1 MGDYL
6 IVGIHGDA
14 VVNQIRGMNLPL
26 MNLHERVLS
35 VLGCRHVD
43 DVVIDAPY
51 VITADFMDSH
61 DISLVVCAGRH
72 EDDFGSDNCSSSGN
86 DDDTSSTSRLEQARF
101 RHVQSRGIL
110 VAMDTPNTSFC
121 LGNIVSRIKR
131 NQEMFQAKFE
141 RKISVE
147 REFYKE
153 KQSRQQLLSQQE
165 NNSP

>member
-43 DVVIDAPY
+43 DVVIDAPF
-51 VITADFMDSH
+51 VITADFLDLH
-61 DISLVVCAGRH
+61 KISLVVRAGRS
-72 EDDFGSDNCSSSGN
+72 ENDFGCVSAN
-86 DDDTSSTSRLEQARF
+86 DTSQETRF
-101 RHVQSRGIL
+101 RHVQARGIL
-110 VAMDTPNTSFC
+110 AVMDDDDNTPRNSFC
-121 LGNIVSRIKR
+121 IGNIVSRIQR

-153 KQSRQQLLSQQE
+153 KQNRQRPQQQE
-165 NNSP
+165 NS